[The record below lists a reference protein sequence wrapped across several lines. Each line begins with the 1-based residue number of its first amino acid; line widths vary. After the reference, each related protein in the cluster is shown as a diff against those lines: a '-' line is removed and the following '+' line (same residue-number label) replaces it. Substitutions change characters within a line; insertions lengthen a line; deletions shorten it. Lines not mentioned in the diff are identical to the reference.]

1 MEVLATGVTSEL
13 PLFVVRG
20 KMKGEMG
27 RGDESLVAQAAAVRI
42 QADAPV
48 RTSTIGG
55 AAASLAGW
63 TLGRAVCFVHRL
75 LLLLL
80 RRG

>member
-1 MEVLATGVTSEL
+1 MEVLATGATSEL

-20 KMKGEMG
+20 EVKGQVG
-27 RGDESLVAQAAAVRI
+27 RGDEGFGAQAAAVRV

-48 RTSTIGG
+48 RTATIGG
-55 AAASLAGW
+55 AAASLAGR

-75 LLLLL
+75 LL
-80 RRG
+80 RGG